1 MTTDDGDAAGDA
13 PGDADG
19 DPGTVAWFAVGDDE
33 SPAERVRHGSAPAP
47 ADWPTLAVESGVAAD
62 EEEYYARL
70 REATVSATRAAV
82 DERER
87 ADDRQLL
94 HAVRA
99 MDDAERVANELAER
113 VSEWAGTLFPD
124 GGTGVDGC
132 RAVAERDPEGPAEER
147 VVSLATRVA
156 DLADEA
162 DELAAFIE
170 SRAPVAAPNLA
181 ALAGPV
187 LAARLISL
195 AGGLETLAKKPSG
208 TLQVLGAEDALFAH
222 LRGHGSSPKHGIIY
236 THEYVRGT
244 RPEDRGSASRALA
257 GKLTIAARIDH
268 YAGDYRPELEAELDE
283 RMRTIRARAPDANA
297 DGADGADGGDAD
309 E

>member
-1 MTTDDGDAAGDA
+1 MTTDDATDADAAG
-13 PGDADG
+13 AD
-19 DPGTVAWFAVGDDE
+19 PRAWFAVGDDE
-33 SPAERVRHGSAPAP
+33 SPTDRVRNGTADAP
-47 ADWPTLAVESGVAAD
+47 ADWPTLAVESGFAD
-62 EEEYYARL
+62 DEDDYYAAL
-70 REATVSATRAAV
+70 REATLAATRAEV
-82 DERER
+82 NERER

-124 GGTGVDGC
+124 AGTGVEGC
-132 RAVAERDPEGPAEER
+132 RELAERDPDGPAEER

-156 DLADEA
+156 ELDREA
-162 DELAAFIE
+162 DELEAFIE

-181 ALAGPV
+181 AMAGPV

-222 LRGHGSSPKHGIIY
+222 LRGHGSSPKHGVIY

-257 GKLTIAARIDH
+257 GKLTIGARIDH
-268 YAGDYRPELEAELDE
+268 YSGDYRPELEAELDE
-283 RMRTIRARAPDANA
+283 RMRTIRARAGD
-297 DGADGADGGDAD
+297 DGGDP